1 MCEFL
6 VLVSLGVRA
15 VQARA
20 DRRFVRRR
28 WSAHLAVVTELNVA
42 TKRFGPGR
50 RPSHSDQRCG
60 AGQSLRLHHPSPIVR
75 SVVRNTVRPI
85 VLFCQGC

>member
-1 MCEFL
+1 MREFL

-15 VQARA
+15 VRARA

-28 WSAHLAVVTELNVA
+28 WSAHLAVLPELNVA
-42 TKRFGPGR
+42 TKCFGPGR

-60 AGQSLRLHHPSPIVR
+60 AGQSRRPHHPNPIVR
-75 SVVRNTVRPI
+75 SVVRSRVRPI